1 MSAVFA
7 HGDLRLFLLHLLEEK
22 PRHGYE
28 LIQLIDER
36 FGGTYT
42 PSPGTIYPRLAK
54 LEGEGLVES
63 KRQGRTT
70 SYALTDAGREYMTA
84 NAHRVDE
91 MLGTVSASV
100 RSLADDVRE
109 SVRASMK
116 TLRADLAA
124 ARASEQPPTD
134 RSGAEWAPDTDAEA
148 KFSAATVDRELAD
161 LRRSVRGWMRGHDL
175 DEGATAEV
183 VAEVH
188 SAKERLRAL
197 ITRD

>member
-7 HGDLRLFLLHLLEEK
+7 HGDLRLFLLHLLHEK

-54 LEGEGLVES
+54 LEAEGLVES
-63 KRQGRTT
+63 ERQGRTT
-70 SYALTDAGREYMTA
+70 SYALTDAGREYLTA

-91 MLGTVSASV
+91 MLGSVSASV
-100 RSLADDVRE
+100 RSLADEVRASVRE
-109 SVRASMK
+109 SMK

-124 ARASEQPPTD
+124 ARSEEQQHANRESHEAPSG
-134 RSGAEWAPDTDAEA
+134 RSSGAR
-148 KFSAATVDRELAD
+148 FSAATVDRELAD
-161 LRRSVRGWMRGHDL
+161 LRHSVRRWMRESDL
-175 DEGATAEV
+175 DATSTAEV

-188 SAKERLRAL
+188 SMKERLRTL